1 MGMFSTVYNQC
12 EMLGKELM
20 GELQTKDLEGA
31 MDHYW
36 LSPNGCMFLIDTSPC
51 FTAERNPCPE
61 NPFMFFEWKPTG
73 IRGRLRPYRRNFI
86 ARFYRSGS
94 GKRKEAYAFF
104 RVGKLNMLLPNEEMY
119 YHE

>member
-12 EMLGKELM
+12 ETLGEGLM
-20 GELQTKDLEGA
+20 GELQTKDLESM

-36 LSPNGCMFLIDTSPC
+36 LSPNGCLFLIDTSPC
-51 FTAERNPCPE
+51 FRAERNPNPE

-86 ARFYRSGS
+86 ARFYTAN
-94 GKRKEAYAFF
+94 KEAHAFF

-119 YHE
+119 YHV